1 MVAAREKASM
11 QAFLAILRYDLGILA
26 RSWITRIWLP
36 MLIAPA
42 LFLIAT
48 AANQDVVAS
57 GTLGAYLT
65 AVMVP
70 ISGIVIAVLSSGAI
84 SGESGI
90 VADGILSRSVT
101 RNEYITAKLVSRLGF
116 AAAVYLLV
124 MIPFTYLILRYA
136 APDASLLGVVAGLF
150 IVLLLLTFLG
160 ALGITFSTLFPNVLL
175 GVLALLLVVV
185 LSGVTLQFLGLTW
198 MSVTAVV
205 TSLPSTFRGTTPPWE
220 LFRVFLVF
228 TGLTAASIATSYWV
242 FHSRDL

>member
-1 MVAAREKASM
+1 M
-11 QAFLAILRYDLGILA
+11 QAFLAILRYDLGILV
-26 RSWITRIWLP
+26 RSWITRIWIP

-42 LFLIAT
+42 LFLVAT

-57 GTLGAYLT
+57 GTLGAYLA

-70 ISGIVIAVLSSGAI
+70 ISGIVIAVLASGAI

-101 RNEYITAKLVSRLGF
+101 RNEYITAKIVSRLGF
-116 AAAVYLLV
+116 AASIYALV
-124 MIPFTYLILRYA
+124 MIPFTYLIMRYA
-136 APDASLLGVVAGLF
+136 APDASLLGVIAGLL

-185 LSGVTLQFLGLTW
+185 LSGVVLQFLGLTW
-198 MSVTAVV
+198 MSTTAVV
-205 TSLPSTFRGTTPPWE
+205 TALPYTFRGITPVWE
-220 LFRVFLVF
+220 LVRVTLVF
-228 TGLTAASIATSYWV
+228 SSLTAASIATSYWV
-242 FHSRDL
+242 FHARDL

>member
-1 MVAAREKASM
+1 M

-26 RSWITRIWLP
+26 RSWITRIWIP
-36 MLIAPA
+36 MLVAPA

-57 GTLGAYLT
+57 GTLGAYLA

-70 ISGIVIAVLSSGAI
+70 ISGIVIAVLASGAVN
-84 SGESGI
+84 GESGI

-101 RNEYITAKLVSRLGF
+101 RNEYITAKVVSRLGF

-124 MIPFTYLILRYA
+124 MLPFSYLVMRYA
-136 APDASLLGVVAGLF
+136 APDTSLVGVTVGLLV
-150 IVLLLLTFLG
+150 VLLLLTFLG
-160 ALGITFSTLFPNVLL
+160 ALGITFSTLFSNVLL

-205 TSLPSTFRGTTPPWE
+205 TALPDTFKGTTPAWE
-220 LFRVFLVF
+220 LVRVFLVF
-228 TGLTAASIATSYWV
+228 SSLTAASIATSYWV
-242 FHSRDL
+242 FHTRDL